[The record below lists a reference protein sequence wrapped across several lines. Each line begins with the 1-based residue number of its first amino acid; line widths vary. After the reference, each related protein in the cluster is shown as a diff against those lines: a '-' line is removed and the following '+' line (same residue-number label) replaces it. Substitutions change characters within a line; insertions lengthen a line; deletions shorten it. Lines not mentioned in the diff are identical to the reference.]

1 MIRPKND
8 TEDLLLS
15 ITKNCETLIEQTH
28 RKAEETLEFK
38 MNKSRET
45 FHFSQPIQIQGDW
58 MIGLTDLEVYNSIFN
73 ITEENNKF
81 EIYRDTPTKFQFLE
95 LKDELEEILN
105 IPHITREHLLD
116 DETASR
122 IIDEYHKLSQEKKNS
137 DGYTI
142 LLLNYSRSQFRDFE
156 SYLRIKVGLDE
167 EDIQLILK
175 EYNSHFITYE
185 LSPGIYTIQDISD
198 AVHTFSGHSDIIE
211 IEYNDISMK
220 TKIILKYKDLRENF
234 GLGTSRFD
242 KKSFFH
248 TLLGHDP
255 YFDYKVPRVYTSDK
269 ILNLNTTN
277 KIHLKCDC
285 IDGSIQNGL
294 RQPILYS
301 FVLDKPSGYK
311 IFSEPETIHYKKI
324 NKSVLN
330 IITFYLE
337 DDNNKEIDFNGETLT
352 FTLQMIKILNNTSK
366 YIYIC
371 SYVYLYE

>member
-1 MIRPKND
+1 
-8 TEDLLLS
+8 
-15 ITKNCETLIEQTH
+15 
-28 RKAEETLEFK
+28 

-45 FHFSQPIQIQGDW
+45 FHFNPSIQVKENW
-58 MIGLTDLEVYNSIFN
+58 MLGLVDLEVYNSIFN

-81 EIYRDTPTKFQFLE
+81 EIYRDTPTKFQFLD
-95 LKDELEEILN
+95 LKGELEEILN

-116 DETASR
+116 VGTASR
-122 IIDEYHKLSQEKKNS
+122 IIDECHKLSEEKKNS
-137 DGYTI
+137 DGYRI

-156 SYLRIKVGLDE
+156 SYLRIRVGLDE
-167 EDIQLILK
+167 KDIQLILK
-175 EYNSHFITYE
+175 EYNSDFITYE
-185 LSPGIYTIQDISD
+185 LSPGIYTIKDISD
-198 AVHTFSGHSDIIE
+198 VVQTFSGHNDIIE

-220 TKIILKYKDLRENF
+220 TKIILKYNDWRENF
-234 GLGTSRFD
+234 GLGTLRFD

-255 YFDYKVPRVYTSDK
+255 YFDYKVPGVYTSNK
-269 ILNLNTTN
+269 ILNLNTIN

-285 IDGSIQNGL
+285 IDGSIQDGI

-330 IITFYLE
+330 TITFYLE
-337 DDNNKEIDFNGETLT
+337 DDNNKEVDFNGETLT
-352 FTLQMIKILNNTSK
+352 FTLQMIKI
-366 YIYIC
+366 
-371 SYVYLYE
+371 

>member
-1 MIRPKND
+1 MNLNMIRPKNE

-15 ITKNCETLIEQTH
+15 ITKNCETLIEQTN

-38 MNKSRET
+38 MNKSRKT
-45 FHFSQPIQIQGDW
+45 FHFSQPIQIQGNW
-58 MIGLTDLEVYNSIFN
+58 MIGLADLEVYNSIFN

-81 EIYRDTPTKFQFLE
+81 EIYRDTPTKFQFLD
-95 LKDELEEILN
+95 LKDELEEILG

-122 IIDEYHKLSQEKKNS
+122 IIDEYHKVSHEKKNS

-156 SYLRIKVGLDE
+156 SYLRIRVGLDE

-175 EYNSHFITYE
+175 EDNSQFITYQ

-198 AVHTFSGHSDIIE
+198 AVQTFSGHSDIIE
-211 IEYNDISMK
+211 IGYNDISMK
-220 TKIILKYKDLRENF
+220 TKIILKYNDWREKF
-234 GLGTSRFD
+234 GLGTLRFD

-248 TLLGHDP
+248 ILLGHDP
-255 YFDYKVPRVYTSDK
+255 YFDYKVPGVYYSNK

-330 IITFYLE
+330 TITFYLE
-337 DDNNKEIDFNGETLT
+337 DDNNKEIDFIQETLT
-352 FTLQMIKILNNTSK
+352 FTLQMNKI
-366 YIYIC
+366 
-371 SYVYLYE
+371 